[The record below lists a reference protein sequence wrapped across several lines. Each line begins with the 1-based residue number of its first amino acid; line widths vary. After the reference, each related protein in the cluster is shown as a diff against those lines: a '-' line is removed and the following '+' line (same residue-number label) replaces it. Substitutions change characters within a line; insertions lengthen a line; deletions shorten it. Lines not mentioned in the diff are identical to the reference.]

1 MEMRECFRKY
11 LSEGCPDRR
20 SAGSGRSSM
29 KACYVAIAATAV
41 GKRRLFAG
49 FVGRGDERY
58 PRPKKTDFSD
68 RGLSES
74 VT

>member
-20 SAGSGRSSM
+20 PAGSGGS
-29 KACYVAIAATAV
+29 AIEAFHVAIAATAIE
-41 GKRRLFAG
+41 KRRLLAG
-49 FVGRGDERY
+49 FVGRGDKRL
-58 PRPKKTDFSD
+58 PRPKKTDFAE